1 MKIFVQSPEK
11 KKLSPDLL
19 FYKKYI
25 AIARD
30 YLKQMP
36 LFHANTS
43 NLTFLIPMFPQF
55 RNQSIDLICKS
66 IDLFLYGGGIGMK
79 KVENACG
86 KCVIYKTIIPT
97 I

>member
-55 RNQSIDLICKS
+55 RSQSIDLLCKS
-66 IDLFLYGGGIGMK
+66 IDLFLYGGGDHRNEK
-79 KVENACG
+79 S
-86 KCVIYKTIIPT
+86 
-97 I
+97 